1 MVGNICSGEQESMWW
16 LLLGF
21 FFLFFFYEN
30 QRLMVFVF
38 VPTCEVQVQA
48 TVLFQES
55 CGSEVSDSAPLKQG
69 QHMQRETGREGGRER
84 GEIWCFLFSSSE
96 RMYFGISGENSCWL
110 LSQSVMENGPIFKE
124 KMGQERWQS
133 FRVFRVV
140 GRVKEEEFAEYRRER
155 VRVFQSDPQNSSRFI
170 HVITF
175 YHKIS

>member
-21 FFLFFFYEN
+21 FFFVFFYEN

-110 LSQSVMENGPIFKE
+110 LSQSVMENGPKPPSIIHFLRK
-124 KMGQERWQS
+124 RW
-133 FRVFRVV
+133 
-140 GRVKEEEFAEYRRER
+140 
-155 VRVFQSDPQNSSRFI
+155 VRKDDRALG
-170 HVITF
+170 
-175 YHKIS
+175 YLE